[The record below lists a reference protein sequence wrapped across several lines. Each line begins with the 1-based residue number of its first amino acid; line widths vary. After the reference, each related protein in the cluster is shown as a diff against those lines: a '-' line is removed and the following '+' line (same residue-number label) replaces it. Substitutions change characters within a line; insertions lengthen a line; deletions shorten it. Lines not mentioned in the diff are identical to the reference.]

1 VKKGAKADPHCIKCH
16 SVGFERLGG
25 YRRPLGGEST
35 LTDVGC
41 ESCHGP
47 ASEHIA
53 LHVDGKRTPFRF
65 PPLGP
70 GDCTN
75 CHYGEFS
82 RPFDWDKFW
91 PGISHGKEGAEK
103 K

>member
-16 SVGFERLGG
+16 SVGFERPGG